1 MSRLLPYVLLIKPAT
16 VKKTEISG
24 KCRALYHWDSQQP
37 LDKPLWLS
45 GSSPLPNNHH
55 PLSRLP
61 HTTLQDQKQHL
72 LFITSWA
79 IPESQEA
86 FVAFPTPHCFCSK
99 KCFLMRQASPET
111 VTPVNPACLKWQPSV
126 MPCKERGGGVP
137 PVNVRTRACGS
148 QPAHSQQLHSCG
160 AAKAAFLQVVATTI
174 TKA

>member
-1 MSRLLPYVLLIKPAT
+1 MSGLLPYVLLIKPAT

-79 IPESQEA
+79 IRESQEA

-126 MPCKERGGGVP
+126 MPCKERGGGCLQWMSEQERVLP
-137 PVNVRTRACGS
+137 SLLTPSNCTVVGLQR
-148 QPAHSQQLHSCG
+148 QLFSRW
-160 AAKAAFLQVVATTI
+160 
-174 TKA
+174 